1 MNNAGNDLWPKLLVQ
16 YSKTGHKRPLPM
28 VEGKFI
34 SKSTTAVGKSSSS
47 GSSGTSAGTSKST
60 SAAPTRVRVT
70 SYIADGQLC
79 YAWGNTVDER
89 SYANEWVSVKDSGG
103 QRSFFT
109 DQRVWC
115 RCIRNLMTTVEERL
129 IGCWKTT
136 DVMDSDWFRLHSEPI

>member
-1 MNNAGNDLWPKLLVQ
+1 MKDLEGKRWLTMNNAGNDLWPKLLVQ

-60 SAAPTRVRVT
+60 SAAPTRVKVT

-89 SYANEWVSVKDSGG
+89 SYAIEWVIVKDSGG
-103 QRSFFT
+103 TTQLLHRSKSL
-109 DQRVWC
+109 VS
-115 RCIRNLMTTVEERL
+115 V
-129 IGCWKTT
+129 
-136 DVMDSDWFRLHSEPI
+136 HP